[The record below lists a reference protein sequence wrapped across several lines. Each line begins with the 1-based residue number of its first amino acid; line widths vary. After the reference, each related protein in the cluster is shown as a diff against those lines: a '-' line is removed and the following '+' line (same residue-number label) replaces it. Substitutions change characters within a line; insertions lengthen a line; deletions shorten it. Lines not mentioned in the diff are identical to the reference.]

1 MDRHIGTC
9 PLTQR
14 QLIDEYFMEV
24 RAKILDVA
32 AFLDRMDRSVDRNA
46 EDDFRMVAMRQAL
59 QVLGGDNFGRVY
71 DIQMI
76 FSDPTTEPLM
86 QLDRKSALGAFDPGR
101 GEVRRSANPS
111 RFPGTGLSRKG
122 YDTVR

>member
-1 MDRHIGTC
+1 MKRQDGSC
-9 PLTQR
+9 PLTQQ

-32 AFLDRMDRSVDRNA
+32 AFLDRMDRSVDHNA

-59 QVLGGDNFGRVY
+59 QALCADTPGRVY

-86 QLDRKSALGAFDPGR
+86 QLDRKSAFGAFDR
-101 GEVRRSANPS
+101 RRSE
-111 RFPGTGLSRKG
+111 
-122 YDTVR
+122 VQQ

>member
-1 MDRHIGTC
+1 MAEHTGTC
-9 PLTQR
+9 PLTQQ

-32 AFLDRMDRSVDRNA
+32 AFLDRLDRSVERNA
-46 EDDFRMVAMRQAL
+46 EDDFRIVAMQQAL
-59 QVLGGDNFGRVY
+59 QALAVGTFGRVY

-86 QLDRKSALGAFDPGR
+86 QLDRKSAFGAFDSRG
-101 GEVRRSANPS
+101 GEVRR
-111 RFPGTGLSRKG
+111 
-122 YDTVR
+122 

>member
-1 MDRHIGTC
+1 MDKQIGTC
-9 PLTQR
+9 PLTQQ

-32 AFLDRMDRSVDRNA
+32 AFLDRMDRSVNRNA

-59 QVLGGDNFGRVY
+59 QALCAGNPGRVY

-86 QLDRKSALGAFDPGR
+86 HLDRESAFGAFNTRRDEVQPG
-101 GEVRRSANPS
+101 EM
-111 RFPGTGLSRKG
+111 K
-122 YDTVR
+122 

>member
-1 MDRHIGTC
+1 MMKPQEGTC
-9 PLTQR
+9 PLTQQ
-14 QLIDEYFMEV
+14 QLVAEYFLEI
-24 RAKILDVA
+24 RARILDVA

-59 QVLGGDNFGRVY
+59 RTLGAGGSNRVY

-86 QLDRKSALGAFDPGR
+86 QLDRKSAFGAFNPHKD
-101 GEVRRSANPS
+101 EV
-111 RFPGTGLSRKG
+111 K
-122 YDTVR
+122 

>member
-1 MDRHIGTC
+1 MNSQVGTC
-9 PLTQR
+9 PLTQQ
-14 QLIDEYFMEV
+14 QLINEYFMEV

-46 EDDFRMVAMRQAL
+46 EDDFRVVAMRQAL
-59 QVLGGDNFGRVY
+59 QALCAGVPSRVY

-86 QLDRKSALGAFDPGR
+86 QLDRKSAFGAFDR
-101 GEVRRSANPS
+101 RRNEVQQ
-111 RFPGTGLSRKG
+111 
-122 YDTVR
+122 

>member
-1 MDRHIGTC
+1 MNSQVGTC
-9 PLTQR
+9 PLTQQ
-14 QLIDEYFMEV
+14 QLINEYFMEV

-59 QVLGGDNFGRVY
+59 QALCTGIPSRVY

-76 FSDPTTEPLM
+76 FSDPTIEPLM
-86 QLDRKSALGAFDPGR
+86 QLDRKSAFGAFDR
-101 GEVRRSANPS
+101 RRNEVQQ
-111 RFPGTGLSRKG
+111 
-122 YDTVR
+122 

>member
-1 MDRHIGTC
+1 MKQQEGTC
-9 PLTQR
+9 PLTQQ
-14 QLIDEYFMEV
+14 QLIAEYFLEI

-59 QVLGGDNFGRVY
+59 QALCAEQAQPHAPTGRVY

-86 QLDRKSALGAFDPGR
+86 QLDRKSALGAFNREGVALHPPTGD
-101 GEVRRSANPS
+101 EVQQ
-111 RFPGTGLSRKG
+111 
-122 YDTVR
+122 

>member
-1 MDRHIGTC
+1 MAEHTGTC
-9 PLTQR
+9 PLTQQ

-32 AFLDRMDRSVDRNA
+32 AFLDRMDRSVERNA
-46 EDDFRMVAMRQAL
+46 EDDFRIVAMQQAL
-59 QVLGGDNFGRVY
+59 QALAVGTFGRAY

-86 QLDRKSALGAFDPGR
+86 QLDRKSALGAFDSRR
-101 GEVRRSANPS
+101 GEV
-111 RFPGTGLSRKG
+111 TQ
-122 YDTVR
+122 